1 MPGPVSIIL
10 VRDSLPC
17 HSCCSGIQDLI
28 QDLNT
33 QLLNTIIA
41 EFDKVEGSPTPEP
54 TRTSADVSNM
64 ATGASSSGKAGI
76 MDPMDELFPRVEIDG
91 LLKGT
96 TILADAKSDAWK
108 TKKEA
113 LEGLQAILNQGS
125 NKKLKP
131 TMGKTSLILSIT
143 VQPMFGSVGEIGQVL
158 KARVTDSNKVVQSLA
173 LDIVSRIAT
182 GMGKAFEKHTRLFVL
197 PISSVLADQKA
208 PVRATA
214 LQTLTA
220 MATACDG
227 LESMVSGVSSALET
241 SNPLQKGTLLQWLV
255 DWFKEHEPS
264 PNLDIN
270 PWAALVVST
279 LDDRNTDV
287 RKGAQALLPTLITCA
302 GFDYVLQQTNSLKP
316 ASRSTAVPLIQAARS
331 ATASSRN
338 VSQGEKVPSKSIMVP
353 ADSPPD
359 SPTSSVTKPPTKAV
373 GVRRKLPQGT
383 VRPDSRPDTPS
394 NDTASNKLPVKAT
407 GALKRPGTT
416 VVPPP
421 SQLNNF
427 LPFHGS
433 NQEAKRAR
441 LGKDAQKWINESGPT
456 RKDLAELLQNQMEAH
471 CSKDLIAQLFSHDHN
486 AVNDHINGLTMI
498 CDFYNNATQ
507 SDSVEE
513 EATCLAVLD
522 LPLKYVSIKA
532 HEPQSNLASKC
543 LDTLETVLLFV
554 RHAGYQLTDN
564 EALCFVPTMIYKVM
578 SFLLMSF
585 LLLVSS

>member
-1 MPGPVSIIL
+1 
-10 VRDSLPC
+10 
-17 HSCCSGIQDLI
+17 
-28 QDLNT
+28 
-33 QLLNTIIA
+33 
-41 EFDKVEGSPTPEP
+41 
-54 TRTSADVSNM
+54 
-64 ATGASSSGKAGI
+64 
-76 MDPMDELFPRVEIDG
+76 
-91 LLKGT
+91 
-96 TILADAKSDAWK
+96 
-108 TKKEA
+108 
-113 LEGLQAILNQGS
+113 
-125 NKKLKP
+125 
-131 TMGKTSLILSIT
+131 
-143 VQPMFGSVGEIGQVL
+143 MFGSTGEIGQVL
-158 KARVTDSNKVVQSLA
+158 KARVTDSNKIVQSLA
-173 LDIVSRIAT
+173 LDIVSRIAA
-182 GMGKAFEKHTRLFVL
+182 GMGKAFEKHSRLFVL

-208 PVRATA
+208 SARATA

-220 MATACDG
+220 IATACEG

-241 SNPLQKGTLLQWLV
+241 SNPLQKGTLLHWLV

-264 PNLDIN
+264 PNLDTN
-270 PWAALVVST
+270 PWVALAVSS
-279 LDDRNTDV
+279 LDDRNTEV

-316 ASRSTAVPLIQAARS
+316 ASRSTAVPLIQAARPATTS
-331 ATASSRN
+331 ARN
-338 VSQGEKVPSKSIMVP
+338 VSQGEKVPSKSIVVP
-353 ADSPPD
+353 PDSPPE
-359 SPTSSVTKPPTKAV
+359 SPTSSVTKPATKAV

-383 VRPDSRPDTPS
+383 VRPESRPDTPS

-407 GALKRPGTT
+407 GALKRPGT
-416 VVPPP
+416 VVAPSSAAP
-421 SQLNNF
+421 SQLNNS

-456 RKDLAELLQNQMEAH
+456 RKDLAELLQNQMEVH

-486 AVNDHINGLTMI
+486 AVNDHINGLTMV
-498 CDFYNNATQ
+498 CDFYNHAAQ
-507 SDSVEE
+507 SDSVE